1 MSQLPQW
8 FRDSLVASQL
18 RAYDHRGLLRK
29 PDAKPD
35 DQFRKEFCGMFN
47 EPEERCPNC
56 TTGTLR
62 LDVRHRGVRCIS
74 CGYKSWERGPVYIG
88 VDHASGSDHSAVV
101 IGHMDGTRAVVDL
114 VVSRPTEGATP

>member
-1 MSQLPQW
+1 MNQLPQW

-35 DQFRKEFCGMFN
+35 DQFRKEFCGVFN
-47 EPEERCPNC
+47 EPE
-56 TTGTLR
+56 
-62 LDVRHRGVRCIS
+62 
-74 CGYKSWERGPVYIG
+74 ERGPVYIG